1 MKRVIGSLIA
11 VFLIVGFVGITGS
24 NPFGLKECIAGE
36 LGPVVTMGTPLV
48 KMSKKSKAVIMGTG
62 FKPGQEVN
70 ILFVSPDGLQS
81 DIGYALK
88 PAPKAD
94 KTGSWTSTWSAG
106 RYVGR
111 KLIKGGAYKMVVTD
125 QDYKPIGHTAVYFAK
140 PPKKKK
146 KK

>member
-11 VFLIVGFVGITGS
+11 VFLIVGFVGITV
-24 NPFGLKECIAGE
+24 CTAGE
-36 LGPVVTMGTPLV
+36 LGPVVSMGTPLV
-48 KMSKKSKAVIMGTG
+48 KMSKNSKAVIMGTG

-70 ILFVSPDGLQS
+70 VLFVSPDGLQS

-125 QDYKPIGHTAVYFAK
+125 EEYNPIGHTAVYFAK